1 MNYFQKKLLQI
12 MQDKNLKQ
20 VDIAEMANTSQTT
33 VSKWLRMENLPRVS
47 SIEPLAKALNT
58 SVGELIGDFS
68 YKPSLTEDDKKLLAL
83 TARQKKIL
91 LKYIDFL
98 SEIEDL

>member
-58 SVGELIGDFS
+58 SVG
-68 YKPSLTEDDKKLLAL
+68 A
-83 TARQKKIL
+83 
-91 LKYIDFL
+91 
-98 SEIEDL
+98 

>member
-1 MNYFQKKLLQI
+1 

-20 VDIAEMANTSQTT
+20 VDIAEMSNTSQTT

-68 YKPSLTEDDKKLLAL
+68 YKPNISEDDKKLLAL
-83 TARQKKIL
+83 TTRQKKIL

-98 SEIEDL
+98 NEIEDL

>member
-1 MNYFQKKLLQI
+1 

-58 SVGELIGDFS
+58 SVGELIGYFS
-68 YKPSLTEDDKKLLAL
+68 YKPSLSEDDKKLLAL
-83 TARQKKIL
+83 TAKQKKIL
-91 LKYIDFL
+91 LKYIEFL
-98 SEIEDL
+98 NEIEDL

>member
-1 MNYFQKKLLQI
+1 

-68 YKPSLTEDDKKLLAL
+68 YNPSLSEDDKKLLAL
-83 TARQKKIL
+83 TAKQKKIL
-91 LKYIDFL
+91 LKYIEFL

>member
-68 YKPSLTEDDKKLLAL
+68 YKTFSC
-83 TARQKKIL
+83 I
-91 LKYIDFL
+91 
-98 SEIEDL
+98 

>member
-1 MNYFQKKLLQI
+1 

-68 YKPSLTEDDKKLLAL
+68 YNPSLSEDDKKLLAL
-83 TARQKKIL
+83 TAKQKKIL

>member
-1 MNYFQKKLLQI
+1 

-68 YKPSLTEDDKKLLAL
+68 YNPSLSEDDKKLLAL

-91 LKYIDFL
+91 LKCIDFL
-98 SEIEDL
+98 REIEDL

>member
-58 SVGELIGDFS
+58 SVGELIGD
-68 YKPSLTEDDKKLLAL
+68 LM
-83 TARQKKIL
+83 ARN
-91 LKYIDFL
+91 
-98 SEIEDL
+98 